1 MSDAKIIIAGTGMK
15 MKKYHVNFI
24 NQNIV
29 LEAEENSTVAEICE
43 QAGFPL
49 DLVCSGKGTCGKC
62 RVEIEE
68 NGKKEVVLACQAR
81 LSGPINIYI
90 GENDYSKKHQIL
102 ECMETEE
109 KFNFDPAL
117 KKKYVGIKDLK
128 KQQGEFLRG
137 CDLKTLRKFSSLIN
151 EKGIKGVTFVLYED
165 KIIDVQ
171 KNNTTEF
178 LYGAAVDIGTTTV
191 VMYIYDMNTGKLV
204 KSYSG
209 SNSQSSVGADVISRI
224 FKGSSNDGIEELS
237 GKIINTLNNLADKA
251 NIEVPFLADNM
262 YNIILCGNSAMQHLF
277 FKLRPDRLGISPFTS
292 ITMDFVECYGEDID
306 LNCPDRCKIIF
317 LPLLGGFVGGDTTAV
332 LLAAGNKDNFKLI
345 VDLGTNGEIAA
356 GSKKGYLVSSTACGP
371 ALEGGN
377 IKFGM
382 RGTVGAVEH
391 FKIENDECLFN
402 VIGDAEPDG
411 ICGSGIIDITA
422 EMLRNNIID
431 NTGKMLT
438 SHEYKELN
446 PESSILGKLRTIDG
460 ENCFIIYENNE
471 KKIFITQKDIRQVQ
485 LAKSSIYSGC
495 MAVLK
500 TLGKNPEDVDEAVVA
515 GAFGSY
521 ININNALYMGLL
533 PHGLPEIKLLGN
545 GAGKGASM
553 FLLDR
558 KMRKICN
565 NIAEG
570 TSHYELADDNYFSGE
585 YIKNINFIGEN
596 C

>member
-1 MSDAKIIIAGTGMK
+1 

-24 NQNIV
+24 NQNII
-29 LEAEENSTVAEICE
+29 LKAEENSTVAEICE
-43 QAGFPL
+43 EAGFPL

-62 RVEIEE
+62 MVEIEA
-68 NGKKEVVLACQAR
+68 NGKKEIVLACQTR
-81 LSGPINIYI
+81 ISGPINIYI
-90 GENDYSKKHQIL
+90 RENDYLKKYQIL
-102 ECMETEE
+102 DCMEDE
-109 KFNFDPAL
+109 KKLDFDPAL
-117 KKKYVGIKDLK
+117 KKTYVDMKELK
-128 KQQGEFLRG
+128 KRQGEFIRG
-137 CDLKTLRKFSSLIN
+137 CDLNTLRKFSTLIN
-151 EKGIKGVTFVLYED
+151 EKGIKGITFVRYED

-171 KNNTTEF
+171 KNDTTEF

-191 VMYIYDMNTGKLV
+191 VMYIYDMNTGKLI
-204 KSYSG
+204 KSYSD
-209 SNSQSSVGADVISRI
+209 SNSQSSMGADVISRI
-224 FKGSSNDGIEELS
+224 FKGSSMNGIEELS
-237 GKIINTLNNLADKA
+237 GKIIYTLNNLVDKA
-251 NIEVPFLADNM
+251 NIEIPFFADNM
-262 YNIILCGNSAMQHLF
+262 YNVILCGNSAMQHLF

-292 ITMDFVECYGEDID
+292 ITRDYVECFGEDID

-332 LLAAGNKDNFKLI
+332 LLAAGNKDSFKLI

-356 GSKKGYLVSSTACGP
+356 GSKDRYLVASTACGP

-382 RGTVGAVEH
+382 RGTIGAVEH
-391 FKIENDECLFN
+391 FKIEYDTGVFK

-431 NTGKMLT
+431 NTGRMLT

-446 PESSILGKLRTIDG
+446 PESSLFRKLRIIDG

-471 KKIFITQKDIRQVQ
+471 KKIFITQKDVRQVQ
-485 LAKSSIYSGC
+485 LAKSSICSGC

-500 TLGKNPEDVDEAVVA
+500 AIGKNPVNVDEAVVA

-521 ININNALYMGLL
+521 INISNALYMGLL
-533 PHGLPEIKLLGN
+533 PHGLPEIKSLGN

-565 NIAEG
+565 SIADS

-585 YIKNINFIGEN
+585 YIKNINFI
-596 C
+596 

>member
-1 MSDAKIIIAGTGMK
+1 

-24 NQNIV
+24 KQNLIIK
-29 LEAEENSTVAEICE
+29 AEENLTVASVCE

-62 RVEIEE
+62 RVEIEKD
-68 NGKKEVVLACQAR
+68 GKKEIVLACQTR
-81 LSGPINIYI
+81 ISEPINIYI
-90 GENDYSKKHQIL
+90 GESDYSKKHQIL
-102 ECMETEE
+102 DCIEAED
-109 KFNFDPAL
+109 KHDFDPSL
-117 KKKYVGIKDLK
+117 KKTYVDIKELK
-128 KQQGEFLRG
+128 RQQGEFIRG
-137 CDLKTLRKFSSLIN
+137 CDLKTLRKFSSMIN
-151 EKGIKGVTFVLYED
+151 EKGIKGITFVHYED

-171 KNNTTEF
+171 KNDTTEI

-191 VMYIYDMNTGKLV
+191 VMYIYDMNTGKLI
-204 KSYSG
+204 KSFSDI
-209 SNSQSSVGADVISRI
+209 NSQSSVGADVISRI
-224 FKGSSNDGIEELS
+224 FKGSSQDGIEELS
-237 GKIINTLNNLADKA
+237 GKIIYTLNNLVDKA
-251 NIEVPFLADNM
+251 NIELPFFTDNM
-262 YNIILCGNSAMQHLF
+262 YNVILCGNSAMQHLF
-277 FKLRPDRLGISPFTS
+277 FKLRPDRLGTSPFTS
-292 ITMDFVECYGEDID
+292 ITRDYVECFGEDID

-317 LPLLGGFVGGDTTAV
+317 LPLLGGFVGGDTTSV
-332 LLAAGNKDNFKLI
+332 LLAAGNSDSFKLI

-356 GSKKGYLVSSTACGP
+356 GSKDRYLVSSTACGP

-382 RGTVGAVEH
+382 RGTIGAVEH
-391 FKIENDECLFN
+391 FKIENDVCVLK
-402 VIGDAEPDG
+402 VIGDIEPDG

-431 NTGKMLT
+431 NTGRLLT

-446 PESSILGKLRTIDG
+446 TESSLFKNIRAIDG
-460 ENCFIIYENNE
+460 ENCFIIYENNDKNDKDE
-471 KKIFITQKDIRQVQ
+471 KKIYITQKDIRQVQ
-485 LAKSSIYSGC
+485 LAKSSICSGC

-500 TLGKNPEDVDEAVVA
+500 AAGKNVEDVEEAMVA

-521 ININNALYMGLL
+521 INMHNALYMGLL
-533 PHGLPEIKLLGN
+533 PHGLPEIKSIGN

-565 NIAEG
+565 NITSA

-585 YIKNINFIGEN
+585 YINNINFIRQN